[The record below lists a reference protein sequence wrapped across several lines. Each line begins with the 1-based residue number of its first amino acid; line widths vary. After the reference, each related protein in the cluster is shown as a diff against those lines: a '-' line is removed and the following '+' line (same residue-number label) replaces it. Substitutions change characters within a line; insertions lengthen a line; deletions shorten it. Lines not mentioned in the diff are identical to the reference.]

1 MSIPLLALL
10 LVGAAALSVSLF
22 WVVHRRIGGERFLA
36 DTARGGAIIGL
47 IGTSYAVILAF
58 VVLISL
64 QNYDEASQG
73 GEQEAVAVSQMWH
86 GAQLLPGRERVPF
99 QAALV
104 CYGRAVAEDE
114 WKRMEDE
121 NRSSLVENWAARIAG
136 LFARMQV
143 VSPRQQVAF
152 YHELTL
158 NDKRSDGRRDRLDAA
173 TPFIPRPLWFVLIVG
188 ALTSIGFV
196 VLFKD
201 VAEAFAV
208 QAAMIAGVTL
218 IITSGLA
225 MIWFLDHPYQD
236 SSGSLQPDEMHETLA
251 LIAPAT
257 PRVPCD
263 VAGRLRV
270 V

>member
-10 LVGAAALSVSLF
+10 LVGAVTLSVGLF
-22 WVVHRRIGGERFLA
+22 WVVHRRVGRERFLA
-36 DTARGGAIIGL
+36 DTTRGGAIIGL

-73 GEQEAVAVSQMWH
+73 GEQEAAAVSEMWR
-86 GAQLLPGRERVPF
+86 GALLLPGPERASF
-99 QAALV
+99 QGALV

-114 WKRMEDE
+114 WDRMEDE
-121 NRSSLVENWAARIAG
+121 SRSSLVEDWVARMGG
-136 LFARMQV
+136 LFTRMQV
-143 VSPRQQVAF
+143 ASPKQQVAF
-152 YHELTL
+152 SHVLTL

-173 TPFIPRPLWFVLIVG
+173 TPFIPVPLWFVLIVG

-201 VAEAFAV
+201 AAEAFAV
-208 QAAMIAGVTL
+208 QAAMIAGVTI

-236 SSGSLQPDEMHETLA
+236 SSGSLQPDEMRVTLA

-257 PRVPCD
+257 PRAPCD
-263 VAGRLRV
+263 VAGRVRV